1 MNNEMIKFC
10 WYCRWVRQFEIF
22 SCCHDGGKTQKRCIL
37 LLLISVLFNWRVKTF
52 SQSILSEGAEK
63 ENAEEQMKESLECCG
78 PQEEESFEENA
89 ENIPS
94 PDVLYWDGEKYTS
107 KEAE

>member
-1 MNNEMIKFC
+1 
-10 WYCRWVRQFEIF
+10 
-22 SCCHDGGKTQKRCIL
+22 
-37 LLLISVLFNWRVKTF
+37 
-52 SQSILSEGAEK
+52 
-63 ENAEEQMKESLECCG
+63 MKESLECCG